1 MNESTPEEEFDVE
14 NRIET
19 RTTIPHQ
26 ENNNDE
32 NNENNIPVS
41 DTFYFRKKRNIQ
53 AGFLILYY
61 SGNTIIYFYIAFY
74 SDISQSICMKQLLD
88 TNYLPIN
95 LFTYLF
101 VHCILYVFIG
111 LYIIGV
117 SAYSIQ
123 KYPER
128 ANLIKI
134 CRNAFHNKIGYLII
148 FYAFIWSIFGISVL
162 SKYGYLCDRY
172 TISYIWITSIV
183 NAMNSIR
190 AMNYFQKG
198 E

>member
-1 MNESTPEEEFDVE
+1 MN
-14 NRIET
+14 
-19 RTTIPHQ
+19 
-26 ENNNDE
+26 E
-32 NNENNIPVS
+32 NNENELMTTISLDHEQGLSRETQSNTIVSQETEVS
-41 DTFYFRKKRNIQ
+41 DTFYFHKKRNIQ
-53 AGFLILYY
+53 TGFFILYY

-74 SDISQSICMKQLLD
+74 SDVSREDCMKPLLN

-111 LYIIGV
+111 IYIICVAG
-117 SAYSIQ
+117 YSIQ

-148 FYAFIWSIFGISVL
+148 FYAFIWPIFGICVL
-162 SKYGYLCDRY
+162 SKFGYLCDRY

-183 NAMNSIR
+183 NAMNAIR

-198 E
+198 ATN